1 MAQSL
6 PAAADTTAASS
17 KLPIKSEA
25 AGELSDFLSDD
36 HHCSTTVVLS
46 LERAYF
52 RKTVTMINDKAK
64 AYVLIEINPSLERKI
79 TRHSVILG
87 LVIC

>member
-6 PAAADTTAASS
+6 PAAADTAAASS

-25 AGELSDFLSDD
+25 ADELSDFLSDD

-52 RKTVTMINDKAK
+52 RKTVTMINDKA
-64 AYVLIEINPSLERKI
+64 YVLIEINPGLERKI

>member
-6 PAAADTTAASS
+6 PASAAAASS

-25 AGELSDFLSDD
+25 ADELSDFLSDD
-36 HHCSTTVVLS
+36 HHCSITVVLS

-52 RKTVTMINDKAK
+52 HKTVTMTNDK
-64 AYVLIEINPSLERKI
+64 AYVLIEVNPGLERKI
-79 TRHSVILG
+79 TRHSVILAW
-87 LVIC
+87 

>member
-25 AGELSDFLSDD
+25 ADELSDFLSDD
-36 HHCSTTVVLS
+36 HHCSITVVLS

-52 RKTVTMINDKAK
+52 LKTVTMTNDK
-64 AYVLIEINPSLERKI
+64 AYVLIEVKPGLER
-79 TRHSVILG
+79 R
-87 LVIC
+87 

>member
-36 HHCSTTVVLS
+36 HHCSITVVLS

-52 RKTVTMINDKAK
+52 LKTVTMTNDK
-64 AYVLIEINPSLERKI
+64 AYVLIEVKPGLER
-79 TRHSVILG
+79 R
-87 LVIC
+87 